1 MGPKEGEC
9 CSRRFATTVLIL
21 PSFIAVLITTF
32 TNTRKTENRKKKK
45 GGDKTTEQKAS
56 QKQTEKSKNSNNP
69 NSFSELFAQTETV
82 KRELHRLP
90 LLCLVSVRPDE
101 FGCFD
106 WRDFAKNHSYL
117 KLLLFLLKGNP
128 NKKKLNKF
136 A

>member
-1 MGPKEGEC
+1 VGPKEGEC
-9 CSRRFATTVLIL
+9 CSRRFANYCAD
-21 PSFIAVLITTF
+21 IAIIHCSTSHDF
-32 TNTRKTENRKKKK
+32 HKYKKNRKPKKK

-56 QKQTEKSKNSNNP
+56 QKQTEKSKNGNNP

-106 WRDFAKNHSYL
+106 WRNFAKNHSYL
-117 KLLLFLLKGNP
+117 KLFLFLLKGNP